1 MSTELIQPGEQV
13 VLVNADAQA
22 APVNLAEFAMPT
34 SFAKVIAWT
43 TKFASAP
50 SGVSIAL
57 QISNDKVVWNDFDTS
72 TATAGETRTTNPTA
86 AAFIRVRKASQT
98 GGGAL
103 TVTAVLSY

>member
-1 MSTELIQPGEQV
+1 MPTELIQPGEQV
-13 VLVNADAQA
+13 LLANANAQG
-22 APVNLAEFAMPT
+22 APVNLAAFAMPT
-34 SFAKVIAWT
+34 TYAKVIAWT
-43 TKFASAP
+43 TFFASAP
-50 SGVSIAL
+50 SAASIVL
-57 QISNDKVVWNDFDTS
+57 QISNDGATWNDFDTS